1 MKGFFGTLIVVGL
14 IIGGLWYAYD
24 PYIEPLLDKNPTM
37 SENDT
42 VIGKEAKQTTS
53 SKSADNSYAPKS
65 KAPGKS
71 APSKSSATASKPAA
85 PKAAPK
91 TELDLLLEEKY
102 PMPDVIPLLEIVSN
116 WTNVPKRAYPAEVF
130 AKETVAFQLVVN
142 GQAIGSSNVAPGT
155 PLTPIS
161 FQNGQIQV
169 GNKANSGMSTMLPVE
184 KTDFKERIEK
194 RYNDYVEKAKTRIA
208 TQRAR
213 VKEVVQKDPAKLAAL
228 KGEAP
233 PATAANDSNDPR
245 FSAVKTSLRNG
256 EAASVTLEEATSFTW
271 NGSEKIGGEKAGT
284 YETVTVHF
292 EVATIFGRFPVDYK
306 ALLQGGRV
314 VGWIDPITEDRI

>member
-1 MKGFFGTLIVVGL
+1 MKGFFGTLIVVCL
-14 IIGGLWYAYD
+14 VIGGLWYAYD
-24 PYIEPLLDKNPTM
+24 PYIKPLLNKNPTM
-37 SENDT
+37 SENDSL
-42 VIGKEAKQTTS
+42 IDKGKKKNAA
-53 SKSADNSYAPKS
+53 SKTASEYSAPKS
-65 KAPGKS
+65 TSSGNSASTKS
-71 APSKSSATASKPAA
+71 TKTASKPAT

-102 PMPDVIPLLEIVSN
+102 PMPKVIPLLEIVSN

-142 GQAIGSSNVAPGT
+142 GQAIGSSNVAPGS

-161 FQNGQIQV
+161 YQNGQIQV
-169 GNKANSGMSTMLPVE
+169 GNKANPGMNTVLPVE

-194 RYNDYVEKAKTRIA
+194 RYNDYVDKAKERVL

-228 KGEAP
+228 KGETAP
-233 PATAANDSNDPR
+233 AAAANDGSDPR
-245 FSAVKTSLRNG
+245 FASVKSSLKNG

-271 NGSEKIGGEKAGT
+271 NGSEKIGGEYAGT
-284 YETVTVHF
+284 YDTVTVHF